1 MNEYKTYYLN
11 GKYYNHRVSVFFMDK
26 FHRSNRRTILK
37 MMAASSGVAFGGTTL
52 SDVGAADSRHLRRS
66 LIDDLNVKN
75 NDEVERTFDVTVY
88 NTSGSTEQP
97 VFSQQVTADVR
108 ELISFENVFPRGKES
123 RLDVHIDDGRTASAT
138 ASIVGTH
145 PKRFGME
152 VKATSDFVD
161 AHLQHVDPGPADFV
175 GGGE

>member
-1 MNEYKTYYLN
+1 MEKL
-11 GKYYNHRVSVFFMDK
+11 
-26 FHRSNRRTILK
+26 HRSKRRAVLK
-37 MMAASSGVAFGGTTL
+37 LMATSSAVAFGGTAL
-52 SDVGAADSRHLRRS
+52 SGVGAADNRHLRRS

-88 NTSGSTEQP
+88 NTSGSTEQL
-97 VFSQQVTADVR
+97 VFSQRVTADVR
-108 ELISFENVFPRGKES
+108 ELVSFENVFPRGKES
-123 RLDVHIDDGRTASAT
+123 RLDVHVDDGRTDSAT

-152 VKATSDFVD
+152 VEATSDFVD
-161 AHLQHVDPGPADFV
+161 ARLQHVDPGPADFV